1 MADMLVNLLKL
12 QPVPFVPGITIRRAL
27 PFEMT
32 LTRQFIISNFGVG
45 WTDEVSVAFSSRP
58 STLFIALDH
67 IGRICG
73 FCAYECTA
81 KAFLGPEGVSE
92 QYRKRGIGKALLLSA
107 LHGLRELG
115 YAYGIIGGV
124 GPAEFYAKVA
134 GAAPIP
140 DSTPG
145 IYADPI
151 MG

>member
-12 QPVPFVPGITIRRAL
+12 PPVPFVPGIAIRRAL

-45 WTDEVSVAFSSRP
+45 WADEVSAASLSKP
-58 STLFIALDH
+58 STLFIALYN
-67 IGRICG
+67 GQVCG

-92 QYRKRGIGKALLLSA
+92 PYRKRGIGKALLLSA

-134 GAAPIP
+134 GATPIP

-151 MG
+151 MS